1 MAARRA
7 RWVSWAGLI
16 VLLASAASLA
26 PTDVAAQ
33 ATLRPRDAPQ
43 IFQIQ
48 PDPGTERELPRPP
61 RRDNEP
67 PPPVSGSANSLV
79 VGHTAGIAAGQLYVM
94 IEAGML
100 GELGVTLV
108 PRRFPADIEIARS
121 IGRGEID
128 MGYLDPGSVL
138 KARDEGEPLVIIAA
152 AQVESYVLL
161 ARGELAR
168 FLRDEDVAGG
178 LRRAWARRGGARI
191 TIASLPRDTVAH
203 ALLER
208 WVVRNTAFSTEDLR
222 TPGVPLNQLW
232 NALRLGT
239 IEAAV
244 VPEPIVASILES
256 DPTARVVLE
265 GRDLMLGHPTAVVA
279 VRANLLRERPAQV
292 AGFLS
297 RHIAATRYLQD
308 EKERAAPYF
317 AKHAGYGQV
326 KAETFAKALGSG
338 LARYASDPAAII
350 EPLRLIES
358 LLLQAQLLSGR
369 VNVTE
374 IVDLELH
381 KAAAKP

>member
-1 MAARRA
+1 M
-7 RWVSWAGLI
+7 
-16 VLLASAASLA
+16 ASL
-26 PTDVAAQ
+26 PTLWPAAAAAQ

-43 IFQIQ
+43 IFQLQ
-48 PDPGTERELPRPP
+48 PDPGTERELARPP
-61 RRDNEP
+61 RGANEP
-67 PPPVSGSANSLV
+67 PPPVSGAADSLV

-100 GELGVTLV
+100 AELGVTLA
-108 PRRFPADIEIARS
+108 PRRFPTDIEIARAT
-121 IGRGEID
+121 GRGEVDI
-128 MGYLDPGSVL
+128 GYLDPGSVL

-152 AQVESYVLL
+152 AQVESYVMV

-178 LRRAWARRGGARI
+178 LRRAWTRRGGARI

-208 WVVRNTAFSTEDLR
+208 WVVRNTAFSPEDLR
-222 TPGVPLNQLW
+222 TPGVPLNQVW
-232 NALRLGT
+232 NALRLGS

-244 VPEPIVASILES
+244 VPEPIVASLMET
-256 DPTARVVLE
+256 DPTTRVVLE
-265 GRDLMLGHPTAVVA
+265 GRDLMPGHPTAVVA
-279 VRANLLRERPAQV
+279 VRANLLRERPAQI

-297 RHIAATRYLQD
+297 RHVAATRYLQD

-338 LARYASDPAAII
+338 LARYASDPAGLV
-350 EPLRLIES
+350 EPLRFIES
-358 LLLQAQLLSGR
+358 LLLAAQLLSGR
-369 VNVTE
+369 VNVAE
-374 IVDLELH
+374 IVDVETY
-381 KAAAKP
+381 KVAAKP